1 MSSVG
6 SLAPPLFCAEC
17 RRGRVRSLLRRA
29 AAVAFRAHGRS
40 ATGLRANIPALGLRN
55 RKPLR
60 RGGKSASPRASFCGR
75 SWGWLRRFS
84 QPQPSVVPA
93 ARPRLGPIL
102 FPLKNKRIPFDRP
115 SSPVMNAAFEGC
127 PTRTSGTEKKAVSD
141 ASVMSQLP
149 ASAKSGGTVDRRDQ
163 GLGEFADG
171 REERAV
177 NGPEPS
183 RDRRPPTRARR
194 RPPDRR
200 PRRKSGRLPPGRRPA
215 PPRAPVAVGISSCGC
230 GAYLARSWSSALNQF
245 SMWYTRTILPSL
257 RCTAE

>member
-1 MSSVG
+1 MSLVIEHVTNRVG
-6 SLAPPLFCAEC
+6 KLLWTAKVHTSGGRENGAAKSSDGQLDIKLSLPGSKRPGTNPEQ
-17 RRGRVRSLLRRA
+17 LLA
-29 AAVAFRAHGRS
+29 AGWS
-40 ATGLRANIPALGLRN
+40 A
-55 RKPLR
+55 
-60 RGGKSASPRASFCGR
+60 C
-75 SWGWLRRFS
+75 
-84 QPQPSVVPA
+84 
-93 ARPRLGPIL
+93 
-102 FPLKNKRIPFDRP
+102 
-115 SSPVMNAAFEGC
+115 FEGAIAA
-127 PTRTSGTEKKAVSD
+127 TVKK
-141 ASVMSQLP
+141 MRLTLP
-149 ASAKSGGTVDRRDQ
+149 ADPVIDAEVDLSSGEAEGYFFACHTILSSRSKYSGWCGSKLTAVGEYLFSPEERQ